1 MKKNYVLSFRNLHPS
16 CRVDLKQLRHWVLE
30 LLPLME
36 VSGAELSWL
45 FVESRRMAHYN
56 EKFLGH
62 QGSTDVI
69 TFQYAQTVKKDS
81 LFGDVLICMDDA
93 FTQAKLFNTTPQS
106 ETLRYI
112 IHSILHLQG
121 FDDLSPVERKLM
133 KKHENKWVKWLE
145 MHVKTETLFKE

>member
-1 MKKNYVLSFRNLHPS
+1 MKINYVLSFRNLHPS
-16 CRVDLKQLRHWVLE
+16 RRVDIKQLRHWFLE
-30 LLPLME
+30 LLPLMGVAE
-36 VSGAELSWL
+36 AELSWQ
-45 FVESRRMAHYN
+45 FVESRRMAYYN

-81 LFGDVLICMDDA
+81 LFGDVLICMDDT
-93 FTQAKLFNTTPQS
+93 FTHARLFNTTPQS

-121 FDDLSPVERKLM
+121 FDDLTAVDRKLM
-133 KKHENKWVKWLE
+133 KIHENKWVNWLE
-145 MHVKTETLFKE
+145 QHVKTETLFK

>member
-1 MKKNYVLSFRNLHPS
+1 MGVA
-16 CRVDLKQLRHWVLE
+16 W
-30 LLPLME
+30 
-36 VSGAELSWL
+36 AELSWQ
-45 FVESRRMAHYN
+45 FVESRRMANYN
-56 EKFLGH
+56 VTFLGH

-69 TFQYAQTVKKDS
+69 TFQYAKSVKIDS

-133 KKHENKWVKWLE
+133 KKHENKWVNWLE
-145 MHVKTETLFKE
+145 RYVKTETLFKE

>member
-1 MKKNYVLSFRNLHPS
+1 MG
-16 CRVDLKQLRHWVLE
+16 
-30 LLPLME
+30 

-45 FVESRRMAHYN
+45 FVGSRRMAYYN

-69 TFQYAQTVKKDS
+69 TFQCAQTVKKDS
-81 LFGDVLICMDDA
+81 LFGDVLICLDDA
-93 FTQAKLFNTTPQS
+93 FTQAKQFNTTPQS

-121 FDDLSPVERKLM
+121 FEDLSPVERKLM

-145 MHVKTETLFKE
+145 RHVKTETLFKE

>member
-1 MKKNYVLSFRNLHPS
+1 MKTNYVLSFRNLHLS
-16 CRVDLKQLRHWVLE
+16 CRVDIKQLRHWVLE
-30 LLPLME
+30 LLPLMG

-45 FVESRRMAHYN
+45 FIGSRRMAYYN

-69 TFQYAQTVKKDS
+69 TFQYAQTVKKNS
-81 LFGDVLICMDDA
+81 LFGDVLICIDDA

-121 FDDLSPVERKLM
+121 FDDLSPLERKLM
-133 KKHENKWVKWLE
+133 KKHENKWVTWLE
-145 MHVKTETLFKE
+145 RHVKTETLFKE

>member
-1 MKKNYVLSFRNLHPS
+1 MGVA
-16 CRVDLKQLRHWVLE
+16 W
-30 LLPLME
+30 
-36 VSGAELSWL
+36 AELSWQ
-45 FVESRRMAHYN
+45 FVESRRMANYN
-56 EKFLGH
+56 VKFLGH

-69 TFQYAQTVKKDS
+69 TFQYAKSVKIDS

-133 KKHENKWVKWLE
+133 KKHENKWVNWLE
-145 MHVKTETLFKE
+145 RHVKTETLFKE